1 MRPEEIATGKI
12 YANEDESEKYTV
24 LRLYRDGRVR
34 INEPIWPVMSL
45 RRFAAWAHH
54 ECQMIEVIPDMPFAD
69 YLERPGLSSSF
80 LRAFLRSPAHTQ
92 VPKPDTP
99 AMLVGRGIHCL
110 TLEGEDVFLSR
121 FAVAPE
127 CDKRTKDGKAA
138 WSSFV
143 AQNAGLEIID
153 LEQRDTIYAC
163 AEALARHE
171 IAGPLIS
178 GGVHEVSVFWT
189 LEGIP
194 CKARYDII
202 GEDYEGAAYIADIKK
217 TQDAGPWGFGRAV
230 RYTYRY
236 DIQAAFYTLCPDA
249 PQRFYFL
256 AVEERPPFG
265 VAVYRASRET
275 IEDARR
281 EIYGALPQI
290 RECLE
295 TGIFPGYEPIINE
308 I

>member
-1 MRPEEIATGKI
+1 
-12 YANEDESEKYTV
+12 
-24 LRLYRDGRVR
+24 
-34 INEPIWPVMSL
+34 
-45 RRFAAWAHH
+45 
-54 ECQMIEVIPDMPFAD
+54 MIDVIPDMSFAD
-69 YLERPGLSSSF
+69 YLARPGLSSSF
-80 LRAFLRSPAHTQ
+80 LRAFLRSPAHSQ
-92 VPKPDTP
+92 VPVKDTP

-110 TLEGEDVFLSR
+110 ALEGEEVFLER

-127 CDKRTKDGKAA
+127 FSGEGMKKAK
-138 WSSFV
+138 V
-143 AQNAGLEIID
+143 AFMAANLDREVIT

-163 AEALARHE
+163 AEALTGHE

-178 GGVHEVSVFWT
+178 GGVHEISVFWT

-217 TQDAGPWGFGRAV
+217 TQDASPWAFGRAV

-236 DIQAAFYTLCPDA
+236 DIQAAFYTLAPDA

-256 AVEERPPFG
+256 AVEEKPPFG
-265 VAVYRASRET
+265 VAVYRASCET
-275 IEDARR
+275 IENARR

-290 RECLE
+290 KKCLE
-295 TGIFPGYEPIINE
+295 TGIYPGYEPTINE